1 MGSRRTAA
9 NTSIATSRRP
19 SLRSARQRIEHVGG
33 EPGSL
38 FVDSRAWIA
47 LASAR
52 DQHHAEA
59 DSLFRIAATLRLPL
73 LTTNLVVAEVPRFLL
88 HRAGSAV
95 TPGGLDRLE
104 SSPGLSGE
112 VVRAG

>member
-33 EPGSL
+33 EPASL
-38 FVDSRAWIA
+38 FVDSGAWIA

-59 DSLFRIAATLRLPL
+59 DSLFRIAATLRLPP
-73 LTTNLVVAEVPRFLL
+73 LTTNLVVAQVHSFLL
-88 HRAGSAV
+88 HRTGTADAACAPDRPAL
-95 TPGGLDRLE
+95 TP
-104 SSPGLSGE
+104 PF
-112 VVRAG
+112 